1 MIKPILK
8 LRPVLGATALACGVC
23 MTLASGAATAQT
35 ITLATILNQN
45 DVSVQAMEEWNRLLS
60 EKTDGEMSITILS
73 GGTLGGTRELIQQ
86 LSSGEIDL
94 NLSSP
99 VVLQFAAPE
108 YQCLEA
114 EYIYESE
121 DQGFAVWRGP
131 IGQEASDAMKKTY
144 GIEIAGVGRRG
155 SRNVTANVPVKEPG
169 DMAGLKMRVTN
180 DLRSKVFASYGAQP
194 APMALSEVYG
204 ALRQGVFDA
213 QENPLSTIFSNRFHE
228 VQDYISL
235 TEHVWTYN
243 IVYANSAFYDG
254 LDDDKKAAFDETLAE
269 ALDWLYD
276 AVAKEN
282 EDIRAQIE
290 AAGTT
295 EFIEPDKAAFRA
307 AARPILE
314 EYAQA
319 NCREG
324 LLAEVDATPPAAG
337 TN

>member
-1 MIKPILK
+1 MKKTILNVRPI
-8 LRPVLGATALACGVC
+8 LGATALAGGIC
-23 MTLASGAATAQT
+23 MALAGAVSARN

-45 DVSVQAMEEWNRLLS
+45 DVSVQAMEEWNRLL
-60 EKTDGEMSITILS
+60 TDRTGGDLTINILS

-86 LSSGEIDL
+86 LSSGEIDV

-131 IGQEASDAMKKTY
+131 IGKEASDAMKANY
-144 GIEIAGVGRRG
+144 GIEISGVGRRG
-155 SRNVTANVPVKEPG
+155 SRNVTANVPVNEPG
-169 DMAGLKMRVTN
+169 DMQGLKMRVTN
-180 DLRSKVFASYGAQP
+180 DLRAKVFGAYGAQP
-194 APMALSEVYG
+194 APLALSELYG

-213 QENPLSTIFSNRFHE
+213 QENPLSTIYSNRFHE
-228 VQDYISL
+228 VQDYVSM

-243 IVYANSAFYDG
+243 IVYTNSAFYEG
-254 LDDDKKAAFDETLAE
+254 LDDEQKAAFDETLQQAM
-269 ALDWLYD
+269 DWLYD
-276 AVAKEN
+276 AVAA
-282 EDIRAQIE
+282 EDAEVRAKIE
-290 AAGTT
+290 EAGTT
-295 EFIEPDKAAFRA
+295 KIIEPDKAAFRA

-319 NCREG
+319 NCRAG
-324 LLAEVDATPPAAG
+324 LLADVDATTAVPAS
-337 TN
+337 N